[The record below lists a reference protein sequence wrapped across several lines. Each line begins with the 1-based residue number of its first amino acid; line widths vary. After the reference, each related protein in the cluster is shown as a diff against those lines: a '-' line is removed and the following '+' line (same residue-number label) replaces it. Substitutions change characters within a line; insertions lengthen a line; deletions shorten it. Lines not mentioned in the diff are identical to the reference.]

1 MKRVKDMN
9 LLERFAEPTPDKSKK
24 IGRIASGVAVAI
36 GTVLSLGV
44 VTAPIGIGILAGV
57 GVVSTSVAVYHGQK
71 VEVNG
76 GRPNF
81 LAQLFQVLVKK

>member
-1 MKRVKDMN
+1 MN
-9 LLERFAEPTPDKSKK
+9 LIERFAAPTPDKSKK
-24 IGRIASGVAVAI
+24 IGRIASAVAVTV

-44 VTAPIGIGILAGV
+44 ITAPIGIGILAGV

>member
-1 MKRVKDMN
+1 MKRIKDMN
-9 LLERFAEPTPDKSKK
+9 LIERFAAPTPDKSKK
-24 IGRIASGVAVAI
+24 IGRIASAVAVTV

-44 VTAPIGIGILAGV
+44 ITAPIGIGILAGV

>member
-1 MKRVKDMN
+1 MKRIKDMN
-9 LLERFAEPTPDKSKK
+9 LIERIVEPTPKKSKD
-24 IGRIASGVAVAI
+24 IGRIASGIALAV
-36 GTVLSLGV
+36 GTVLSIGA
-44 VTAPIGIGILAGV
+44 VTAPIGVGILAGV

>member
-1 MKRVKDMN
+1 MKRIKDMN
-9 LLERFAEPTPDKSKK
+9 LIERIVEPTPKKSKD
-24 IGRIASGVAVAI
+24 IGRIASGIALAV
-36 GTVLSLGV
+36 GTVLSIGV
-44 VTAPIGIGILAGV
+44 VTAPIGVGILAGV
-57 GVVSTSVAVYHGQK
+57 GVVSTSVAFYHGQK